1 MRGKL
6 FWLISFGGLPRIT
19 PAHAGKTSFAPL
31 NNRTIEDHPRACG
44 ENQLRFYRHHRKRG
58 SPPRMRGKRFFLGFP
73 LPKTRITPEHA
84 GKTTLLQSQSTGLKD
99 HPRACGENARLQQKM
114 PLLNRSPPRMRG
126 KLPSIICGSASTRI
140 TPAHAGKTHT
150 LIDCRVRRGG
160 SPPRM
165 RGKLKPD
172 FGRDGRS
179 RITPAHAGKTNG
191 LT

>member
-6 FWLISFGGLPRIT
+6 TRRPASSGFSRIT
-19 PAHAGKTSFAPL
+19 PAHAGKTSFVSR
-31 NNRTIEDHPRACG
+31 NNRPIKDHPRACG

-73 LPKTRITPEHA
+73 LPKTRITPAHA

-126 KLPSIICGSASTRI
+126 KRLAETSATMAIWI
-140 TPAHAGKTHT
+140 TPAHAGKTVCTTTHT
-150 LIDCRVRRGG
+150 PVQWDHPRACGENLLTYGYNSSNMG

-165 RGKLKPD
+165 LGKL
-172 FGRDGRS
+172 
-179 RITPAHAGKTNG
+179 
-191 LT
+191 